1 MTNTMTYKGYTAR
14 IDYDDDD
21 HLFTGRIAGIR
32 DIVGFHADTVNGLQ
46 EAFHEAME
54 DYFEACAWIEK
65 NPNKA
70 IPGRPYSGSAPRF
83 IARPR

>member
-1 MTNTMTYKGYTAR
+1 MTYKGYTAR

-21 HLFTGRIAGIR
+21 HLFKGRIAGIR

-46 EAFHEAME
+46 EAFHEAVE
-54 DYFEACAWIEK
+54 DYFEACARIEK
-65 NPNKA
+65 NPNKV
-70 IPGRPYSGSAPRF
+70 IPGRPSSGSAPRF